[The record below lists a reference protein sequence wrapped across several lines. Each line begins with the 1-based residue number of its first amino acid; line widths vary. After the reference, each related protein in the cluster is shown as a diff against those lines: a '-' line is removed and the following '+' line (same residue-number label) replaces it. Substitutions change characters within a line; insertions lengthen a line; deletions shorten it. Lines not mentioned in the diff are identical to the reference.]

1 MGLRKNDKIAL
12 NITAVTAEGSGIGH
26 YEGMAVFVPGAAAG
40 DEITAH
46 IVKVKSNCAFARL
59 DTLHKPSPDREDP
72 ACAVFPACGGCA
84 FRHITYKAELRIK
97 QNGVKDALKRIG
109 HIDVEP
115 EPIRAAPQPQRYR
128 NKAQFPVEKKD
139 GRIKI
144 GFYAP
149 RSHRVIDCRLC
160 LLQPEEFDTVL
171 AVFGRWVEETGV
183 SVYDETTKKGLLRHI
198 YLRRAENTGEIMVC
212 AVVNG
217 DSLPRSGELT
227 RELAEKV
234 PGIKSIVL
242 NINRADTNVILGEQ
256 TVTLWGRDFITDE
269 LCGLKFRISPLSFY
283 QVNPAGAEILYQ
295 KAAEF
300 AGLTGTETV
309 LDLYCGAG
317 TIGLTMA
324 AGAKEIIGVEIVA
337 QAVEDAKTNAQING
351 IGNARFL
358 CADAAEAAKILANEG
373 TKPDVILLDPPR
385 KGCSPALLHTIA
397 GMAPERIVYVSCNP
411 ATLARDCAILSGLG
425 YTVKKAA
432 PVDMFPRTGHVETV
446 VLITKSKSRGSKSP
460 VYEPFM

>member
-1 MGLRKNDKIAL
+1 MGLRKNDRIPL
-12 NITAVTAEGSGIGH
+12 QITAVTAEGSGIGR
-26 YEGMAVFVPGAAAG
+26 YEGLAVFVPGAAAG

-84 FRHITYKAELRIK
+84 FRHISYEAELRVK
-97 QNGVKDALKRIG
+97 QNTVKDALKRIG
-109 HIDVEP
+109 HIDLEP
-115 EPIRAAPQPQRYR
+115 EPILAALRQQRYR
-128 NKAQFPVEKKD
+128 NKAQYPVEKKD
-139 GRIKI
+139 NQLKI
-144 GFYAP
+144 GFYAQ
-149 RSHRVIDCRLC
+149 RSHRVQDCRSC
-160 LLQPEEFDTVL
+160 LLQPEEFDAVL
-171 AVFGRWVEETGV
+171 EIFARWIEETGV
-183 SVYDETTKKGLLRHI
+183 SVYDEETKQGLLRHI
-198 YLRRAENTGEIMVC
+198 YLRRGGKTGEIMVC

-242 NINRADTNVILGEQ
+242 NSNRADTNVILGER

-269 LCGLKFRISPLSFY
+269 LCGLEFRISPLSFY
-283 QVNPAGAEILYQ
+283 QVNPAGAEILYR

-324 AGAKEIIGVEIVA
+324 AKAKEIIGVEIVP
-337 QAVEDAKTNAQING
+337 QAVEDARTNAQING
-351 IGNARFL
+351 IRNARFL
-358 CADAAEAAKILANEG
+358 CADASEAARVLAGED

-385 KGCSPALLHTIA
+385 KGCVPALLHTIA
-397 GMAPERIVYVSCNP
+397 GMAPERIVYVSCDP
-411 ATLARDCAILSGLG
+411 ATLARDCAILNSLG

-446 VLITKSKSRGSKSP
+446 VLITRKND
-460 VYEPFM
+460 